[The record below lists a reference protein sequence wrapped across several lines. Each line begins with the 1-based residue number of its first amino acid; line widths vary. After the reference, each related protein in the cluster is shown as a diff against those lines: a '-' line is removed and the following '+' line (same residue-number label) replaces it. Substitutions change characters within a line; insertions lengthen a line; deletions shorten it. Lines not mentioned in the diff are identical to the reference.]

1 MHRRP
6 LRLLV
11 LALLLA
17 SSPAIAREELSWDR
31 AQPSFLVR
39 FWEEITE
46 LAPLFAPSERPADP
60 APAPSGSDPD
70 RGLGLDPNG

>member
-6 LRLLV
+6 FRFLV

-17 SSPAIAREELSWDR
+17 SSPAIAHEELSWDR
-31 AQPSFLVR
+31 TRPSFLVR
-39 FWEEITE
+39 LWEEITE
-46 LAPLFAPSERPADP
+46 LVPLFAPSELPADP
-60 APAPSGSDPD
+60 APEPSASDPD